1 MDMHLNN
8 ITKWEEKRMTILDEI
23 VAYKKELLKDGYYTK
38 KLSDLDE
45 VDITHK
51 KTFES
56 QLAQADQLSVIAEI
70 KSKSPTLSELPGRDL
85 KQQIKAYEAYGAN
98 AVSILTDEHYF
109 GGSYER
115 LQTLTQVTDL
125 PVLCKDFVVDPIQID
140 VAKKAGAS
148 IILLIVNVLTD
159 QQLKALYDYAISKN
173 LEVLVE
179 VHDKEELAIA
189 HKTNAELIGVNNR
202 DLKRFV
208 TDVKHTNEILTT
220 KKQGVTYIS
229 ESGIRTEE
237 DIVEITKSGVDGALI
252 GETLMKHPDLE
263 TFLPSIRVLKRGE
276 QDVH

>member
-1 MDMHLNN
+1 MEMHSNN
-8 ITKWEEKRMTILDEI
+8 ITKWEVKRMTILDEI

-51 KTFES
+51 QTFES

-85 KQQIKAYEAYGAN
+85 KQQVKAYEAYGAN

-179 VHDKEELAIA
+179 VHDKEELERAYKLDPKI
-189 HKTNAELIGVNNR
+189 IGVNNR

-208 TDVKHTNEILTT
+208 TDVLHTNEILEN
-220 KKQGVTYIS
+220 KKAGYYYIS
-229 ESGIRTEE
+229 ESGIRNKQ
-237 DIVEITKSGVDGALI
+237 DVASIINAGIDGLLI
-252 GETLMKHPDLE
+252 GESLMKCDDLSQ
-263 TFLPSIRVLKRGE
+263 FLPSLKL
-276 QDVH
+276 DKVKV

>member
-1 MDMHLNN
+1 MEMHSNN
-8 ITKWEEKRMTILDEI
+8 ITKWEAKRMTILDEI

-51 KTFES
+51 QTFES

-85 KQQIKAYEAYGAN
+85 KQQVKAYETYGAN

-125 PVLCKDFVVDPIQID
+125 PVLCKDFVIDPIQID

-159 QQLKALYDYAISKN
+159 QQLKDLYDYAISKN

-179 VHDKEELAIA
+179 VHDKEELERAYKLDPKI
-189 HKTNAELIGVNNR
+189 IGVNNR

-208 TDVKHTNEILTT
+208 TDVLHTNEILEN
-220 KKQGVTYIS
+220 KKAGYYYIS
-229 ESGIRTEE
+229 ESGIRNKQ
-237 DIVEITKSGVDGALI
+237 DVASIIKAGIDGLLI
-252 GETLMKHPDLE
+252 AESLMKCDDLSQ
-263 TFLPSIRVLKRGE
+263 FLPSLKL
-276 QDVH
+276 DKVKV

>member
-1 MDMHLNN
+1 MEMHLNN

-85 KQQIKAYEAYGAN
+85 KQQVKAYEAYGAN

-179 VHDKEELAIA
+179 VHDKEELERAYKLDPKI
-189 HKTNAELIGVNNR
+189 IGVNNR

-208 TDVKHTNEILTT
+208 TDVLHTNEILEN
-220 KKQGVTYIS
+220 KKAGYYYIS
-229 ESGIRTEE
+229 ESGIRNKQ
-237 DIVEITKSGVDGALI
+237 DVASIINAGIDGLLI
-252 GETLMKHPDLE
+252 GESLMKCDDLSQ
-263 TFLPSIRVLKRGE
+263 FLPSLKL
-276 QDVH
+276 DKVKV

>member
-1 MDMHLNN
+1 
-8 ITKWEEKRMTILDEI
+8 MTILDEI

-51 KTFES
+51 QTFES

-85 KQQIKAYEAYGAN
+85 KQQVKAYEAYGAN

-179 VHDKEELAIA
+179 VHDKEELERAYKLNPKI
-189 HKTNAELIGVNNR
+189 IGVNNR

-208 TDVKHTNEILTT
+208 TDVLHTNEILEN
-220 KKQGVTYIS
+220 KKAGYYYIS
-229 ESGIRTEE
+229 ESGIRNKQ
-237 DIVEITKSGVDGALI
+237 DVASIINAGIDGLLI
-252 GETLMKHPDLE
+252 GESLMKCDDLSQ
-263 TFLPSIRVLKRGE
+263 FLPSLKL
-276 QDVH
+276 DKVKV

>member
-1 MDMHLNN
+1 MHSNN
-8 ITKWEEKRMTILDEI
+8 ITKWEAKRMTILDEI

-85 KQQIKAYEAYGAN
+85 KQQVKAYEAYGAN

-140 VAKKAGAS
+140 VAIKAGAS

-179 VHDKEELAIA
+179 VHDKEELERAYKLDPKI
-189 HKTNAELIGVNNR
+189 IGVNNR

-208 TDVKHTNEILTT
+208 TDVLHTNEILEN
-220 KKQGVTYIS
+220 KKAGYYYIS
-229 ESGIRTEE
+229 ESGIRNKQ
-237 DIVEITKSGVDGALI
+237 DVASIINAGIDGLLI
-252 GETLMKHPDLE
+252 GESLMKCDDLSQ
-263 TFLPSIRVLKRGE
+263 FLPSLKL
-276 QDVH
+276 DKVKV

>member
-1 MDMHLNN
+1 MEMRSNN
-8 ITKWEEKRMTILDEI
+8 TTKWEEKRMTILDEI
-23 VAYKKELLKDGYYTK
+23 VAYKKELLQSGYYTK
-38 KLSDLDE
+38 KLSDLKE
-45 VDITHK
+45 IDITHK
-51 KTFES
+51 QTFEL
-56 QLAQADQLSVIAEI
+56 QLSQADQLSVIAEI

-85 KQQIKAYEAYGAN
+85 TQQVRAYEAFGAN

-159 QQLKALYDYAISKN
+159 KQLKELYDYATSKN

-179 VHDKEELAIA
+179 VHDKEELARAYKLNPKI
-189 HKTNAELIGVNNR
+189 IGVNNR

-208 TDVKHTNEILTT
+208 TDVLHTNEILEN
-220 KKQGVTYIS
+220 KKAGYYYIS
-229 ESGIRTEE
+229 ESGIRNQQ
-237 DIVEITKSGVDGALI
+237 DVLNIVNAGIDGLLI
-252 GETLMKHPDLE
+252 GESLMKCDDLSQ
-263 TFLPSIRVLKRGE
+263 FLPSLKLDKVKG
-276 QDVH
+276 

>member
-1 MDMHLNN
+1 
-8 ITKWEEKRMTILDEI
+8 MTILDEI
-23 VAYKKELLKDGYYTK
+23 VEYKKSLLATNYYETKMEELEK
-38 KLSDLDE
+38 
-45 VDITHK
+45 VDVQHK
-51 KTFES
+51 TTFLNRVKTDDR
-56 QLAQADQLSVIAEI
+56 LNIIAEL
-70 KSKSPTLSELPGRDL
+70 KAKSPTVSDIPKRDMAT
-85 KQQIKAYEAYGAN
+85 QIKLYEQYGAS
-98 AVSILTDEHYF
+98 AISILTDEKYF
-109 GGSYER
+109 DGSYER
-115 LQTLTQVTDL
+115 LQSLTTKTTL
-125 PVLCKDFVVDPIQID
+125 PVLCKDFIIDKRQID
-140 VAKKAGAS
+140 LAHQVGAS
-148 IILLIVNVLTD
+148 IILLIVNILTET
-159 QQLKALYDYAISKN
+159 QLKDLYEYATQKG

-208 TDVKHTNEILTT
+208 TDVKHINEILTT

-237 DIVEITKSGVDGALI
+237 DILEITKSGVDGALI

>member
-179 VHDKEELAIA
+179 VHDKEELERAYKLDPKI
-189 HKTNAELIGVNNR
+189 IGVNNR

-208 TDVKHTNEILTT
+208 TDVLHTNEILEN
-220 KKQGVTYIS
+220 KKAGYYYIS
-229 ESGIRTEE
+229 ESGIRNKQ
-237 DIVEITKSGVDGALI
+237 DVASIINAGIDGLLI
-252 GETLMKHPDLE
+252 GESLMKCDDLSQ
-263 TFLPSIRVLKRGE
+263 FLPSLKL
-276 QDVH
+276 DKVKV